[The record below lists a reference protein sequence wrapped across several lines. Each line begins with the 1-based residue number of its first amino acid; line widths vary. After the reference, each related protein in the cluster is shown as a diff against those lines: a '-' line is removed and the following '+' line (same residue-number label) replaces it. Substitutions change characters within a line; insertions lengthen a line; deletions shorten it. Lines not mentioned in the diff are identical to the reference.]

1 MYKKILVNN
10 IFVTNNAWNK
20 IKDICNIQNKN
31 NFLLSVKGGGC
42 NGFSYTFNILDNI
55 EYNKLLKLNKLQPN
69 IISNNNIK
77 ILIDPK
83 SEFLLFGTKIDYIK
97 EDLSKNIFDNK
108 LIIIPDKNINTT
120 CGCGSSFT
128 PN

>member
-1 MYKKILVNN
+1 MYKNALVNN

-31 NFLLSVKGGGC
+31 KFLLSVKYGSC
-42 NGFSYTFNILDNI
+42 NFFSYTFNILDNK
-55 EYNKLLKLNKLQPN
+55 EYDKLLKLNKLKPN
-69 IISNNNIK
+69 IITNNNIK

-83 SEFLLFGTKIDYIK
+83 SESLLFDTKIDYIK
-97 EDLSKNIFDNK
+97 DDISKNIFHNK

-120 CGCGSSFT
+120 RDYGT
-128 PN
+128 